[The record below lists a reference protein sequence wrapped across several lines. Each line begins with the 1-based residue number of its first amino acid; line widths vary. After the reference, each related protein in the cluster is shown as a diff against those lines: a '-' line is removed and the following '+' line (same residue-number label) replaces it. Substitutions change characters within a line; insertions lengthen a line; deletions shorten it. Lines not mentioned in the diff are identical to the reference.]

1 VRPYQ
6 KNKLK
11 KQKDCGMA
19 EAQGS
24 EFSPQSVPPG
34 MEQWEGGIDL
44 GFFFFFFFNQ
54 TYAKDMPFLPSR
66 PPASSNESLLN
77 LTHWLS

>member
-1 VRPYQ
+1 
-6 KNKLK
+6 
-11 KQKDCGMA
+11 MA

-44 GFFFFFFFNQ
+44 GFFFFFFSTKHMQ
-54 TYAKDMPFLPSR
+54 KTCLSSLPA
-66 PPASSNESLLN
+66 PQPLQMKVY
-77 LTHWLS
+77 